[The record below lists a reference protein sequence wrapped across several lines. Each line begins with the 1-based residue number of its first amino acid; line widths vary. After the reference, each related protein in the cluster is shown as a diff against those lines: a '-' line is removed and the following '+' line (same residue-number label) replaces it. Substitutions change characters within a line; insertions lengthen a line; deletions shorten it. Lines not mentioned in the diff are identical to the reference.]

1 MAVASPR
8 VSPLPFADAPA
19 ARRRR
24 KDAASHADV
33 NSAVQLQR
41 GEKNYFL
48 VLLCSRQELPLFF
61 FFSLPF
67 FLLRLIFQQRWVV
80 GSWGVQGMLSFG
92 VSGRAQMADGI
103 SEGSGFVGKMGA
115 APRGAL
121 PALPLLGR
129 GWVQPIPALQL
140 LGHEATVGSSVSL
153 QSLCSLSKPWREQN
167 EEKIPGSIEMYVWL
181 GHPQERAHSHSSK
194 PPLSP

>member
-61 FFSLPF
+61 FLPSLFSTMFDFPAALGGGELGRAGNAVF
-67 FLLRLIFQQRWVV
+67 
-80 GSWGVQGMLSFG
+80 WGVWTCSN
-92 VSGRAQMADGI
+92 GRWD
-103 SEGSGFVGKMGA
+103 F
-115 APRGAL
+115 
-121 PALPLLGR
+121 
-129 GWVQPIPALQL
+129 
-140 LGHEATVGSSVSL
+140 
-153 QSLCSLSKPWREQN
+153 
-167 EEKIPGSIEMYVWL
+167 
-181 GHPQERAHSHSSK
+181 
-194 PPLSP
+194 

>member
-61 FFSLPF
+61 FFPSLFSTTFDFPA
-67 FLLRLIFQQRWVV
+67 VV

-115 APRGAL
+115 APRGA
-121 PALPLLGR
+121 
-129 GWVQPIPALQL
+129 
-140 LGHEATVGSSVSL
+140 
-153 QSLCSLSKPWREQN
+153 
-167 EEKIPGSIEMYVWL
+167 
-181 GHPQERAHSHSSK
+181 
-194 PPLSP
+194 

>member
-67 FLLRLIFQQRWVV
+67 FLLRLIFQQCWVV

-121 PALPLLGR
+121 PALPLLGGR
-129 GWVQPIPALQL
+129 MGSAHSSSSAVGTRSDCGLLCIPSESVLPLQAL
-140 LGHEATVGSSVSL
+140 
-153 QSLCSLSKPWREQN
+153 
-167 EEKIPGSIEMYVWL
+167 
-181 GHPQERAHSHSSK
+181 ERAK
-194 PPLSP
+194 

>member
-48 VLLCSRQELPLFF
+48 VLLCSRQELPLF

-121 PALPLLGR
+121 PALPLLGGR
-129 GWVQPIPALQL
+129 MGSAHSSSSAVGTRSDCGLLCIPSESVLPLQAL
-140 LGHEATVGSSVSL
+140 
-153 QSLCSLSKPWREQN
+153 
-167 EEKIPGSIEMYVWL
+167 
-181 GHPQERAHSHSSK
+181 ERAK
-194 PPLSP
+194 

>member
-61 FFSLPF
+61 FSLPF
-67 FLLRLIFQQRWVV
+67 FLLRLIFQQW
-80 GSWGVQGMLSFG
+80 WGV
-92 VSGRAQMADGI
+92 
-103 SEGSGFVGKMGA
+103 GA
-115 APRGAL
+115 CRECC
-121 PALPLLGR
+121 LLGCLDVLKWQMGFLR
-129 GWVQPIPALQL
+129 AVGLLAKWVLLLVEPNLHFPFWGEDGFSPFQL
-140 LGHEATVGSSVSL
+140 FSCWDTKRLWAPLYPFRVCAPSPSPGE
-153 QSLCSLSKPWREQN
+153 SKMRKKYQVP
-167 EEKIPGSIEMYVWL
+167 
-181 GHPQERAHSHSSK
+181 
-194 PPLSP
+194 

>member
-61 FFSLPF
+61 FFLPSLFSTTFDFPAALGGGELGRAGNAVF
-67 FLLRLIFQQRWVV
+67 
-80 GSWGVQGMLSFG
+80 WGVWTCSN
-92 VSGRAQMADGI
+92 GRWD
-103 SEGSGFVGKMGA
+103 F
-115 APRGAL
+115 
-121 PALPLLGR
+121 
-129 GWVQPIPALQL
+129 
-140 LGHEATVGSSVSL
+140 
-153 QSLCSLSKPWREQN
+153 
-167 EEKIPGSIEMYVWL
+167 
-181 GHPQERAHSHSSK
+181 
-194 PPLSP
+194 